1 MTDRGRAPGSA
12 CWSLPNFAVEQAA
25 GSHLLARGCSP
36 RRYAEVRISATGKRV
51 LLFHTLRDTTPAIAH
66 VTCRSKTGPPAM
78 GVRSAKMPAG
88 RAAHDEGGSG
98 RRQDVGPLPTAWRIA
113 PPCRTQ
119 SVRLPSGRPLERRP
133 GLIAGGVEPHA
144 DKLGQ
149 RYAVADICRFD
160 RLATTIA
167 GLPAASSDFTE
178 PIRCRARQSTTS
190 RLLYGQC
197 RA

>member
-1 MTDRGRAPGSA
+1 MKRKRFTKERIIGVLKEA
-12 CWSLPNFAVEQAA
+12 AA
-25 GSHLLARGCSP
+25 GATTLDLC
-36 RRYAEVRISATGKRV
+36 RR
-51 LLFHTLRDTTPAIAH
+51 H
-66 VTCRSKTGPPAM
+66 
-78 GVRSAKMPAG
+78 GV
-88 RAAHDEGGSG
+88 
-98 RRQDVGPLPTAWRIA
+98 A

-144 DKLGQ
+144 DKPGQ

-190 RLLYGQC
+190 RLLYGQY
-197 RA
+197 RAQFLVWHRAAERIAWALRLR